1 MKLVYLLGRQVLS
14 KSLYQLPAYFNK
26 NNSTKVAEAHVVY
39 PVPAIRNGG
48 LGFCRE
54 VTDFKSNEYHEL
66 RHLLFEYRDTAKM
79 GHQRG
84 VVDGIPGAHPFL
96 STRETTSPVAQR
108 GSISE
113 RNIAGTFSSL
123 FGISLLWFYFLHNFL
138 QPVYGA
144 GYSFTSSYLKSCRS
158 FQQFRVVV
166 RYEVLWQLIAMINTE
181 DIFHQECSNVE
192 IVISFSIYQCI
203 TTSTV
208 SASFQLSAGIAY
220 DRVQKLNTY
229 LLQIKNNQLYIWL
242 PMQDAEHSII
252 CCLLPAGQK

>member
-39 PVPAIRNGG
+39 PVPTIRRGGG

-79 GHQRG
+79 GHQR
-84 VVDGIPGAHPFL
+84 AFL
-96 STRETTSPVAQR
+96 STWETTSPVAQR
-108 GSISE
+108 GSISKH
-113 RNIAGTFSSL
+113 NTVGTFSSL

-229 LLQIKNNQLYIWL
+229 
-242 PMQDAEHSII
+242 I
-252 CCLLPAGQK
+252 CCKSKIISFIFGFLCKTQSTL